1 MVDWLYRSFEEHSIF
16 WLITSGIIGGI
27 ITLTLRFF
35 FDDILKMKLEQRRT
49 LNKIVKHYSSP
60 LLRAGFSLERK
71 VNGYI
76 RDIDKG
82 WYENEDPY
90 YKLSLLYGFG
100 EFLAWI
106 RILEREKNFLEFN
119 RSKHTKDFEKRLHG
133 IFRAI
138 TSFAYFRHV
147 TDTDKVNQSIIAR
160 LYLTAIGE
168 VMTVEEEGQYIVL
181 DFTTFCK
188 LYQQKKEVYG
198 WFQALDIFLTKAKTN
213 ELTWDRLIML
223 QTHLKHFC
231 FFLDKEKNYIRN
243 DEYRNL
249 ELMKDITARKA
260 LLKHIDLLI
269 SFSTNSTT
277 P

>member
-16 WLITSGIIGGI
+16 WLITSGVIGGI
-27 ITLTLRFF
+27 ITLALKFF
-35 FDDILKMKLEQRRT
+35 FEDILKKKLEQRRT

-60 LLRAGFSLERK
+60 LLRTGFSLERK

-82 WYENEDPY
+82 WYENTDPY

-106 RILEREKNFLEFN
+106 RILEREKNFLEFS
-119 RSKHTKDFEKRLHG
+119 RSKKTKDFEKRLHG

-147 TDTDKVNQSIIAR
+147 ADADKVDQSLIPR

-168 VMTVEEEGQYIVL
+168 MMIADKEGDYNVL

-188 LYQQKKEVYG
+188 LYQQKEEVYN

-231 FFLDKEKNYIRN
+231 LFLDKEKSYIRN
-243 DEYRNL
+243 NEYRNL
-249 ELMKDITARKA
+249 ELMKDATARKA
-260 LLKHIDLLI
+260 LLKHINILI
-269 SFSTNSTT
+269 SFSTNLDTL
-277 P
+277 